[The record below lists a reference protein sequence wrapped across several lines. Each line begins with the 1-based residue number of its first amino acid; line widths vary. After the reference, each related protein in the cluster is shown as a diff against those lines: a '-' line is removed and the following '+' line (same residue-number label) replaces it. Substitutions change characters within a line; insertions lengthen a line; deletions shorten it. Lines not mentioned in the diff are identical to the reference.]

1 MRTYTKYTKAGALVS
16 KFMRTQGISCLSV
29 CQKLSIHPSYLS
41 NALRGRSPFGIDLY
55 DNLVQAYSDLF
66 TEKEKEELYRAV
78 WDGKK
83 ELRVDVSGWDIDSKI
98 KLATLAESIKNE
110 IENSKRNKQ

>member
-1 MRTYTKYTKAGALVS
+1 MRAYTKYTKAGALVS

-29 CQKLSIHPSYLS
+29 CQRLNIHPSYLS

-55 DNLVQAYSDLF
+55 DKLVQAYSDLF

-98 KLATLAESIKNE
+98 KLATYAKSIEN
-110 IENSKRNKQ
+110 ENSKRKK

>member
-1 MRTYTKYTKAGALVS
+1 MRAYTKYTKAGALVS

-29 CQKLSIHPSYLS
+29 CQKLGIHPSYLS

-66 TEKEKEELYRAV
+66 TKKEKEELYRAV

-98 KLATLAESIKNE
+98 KLATLAESIK
-110 IENSKRNKQ
+110 K

>member
-29 CQKLSIHPSYLS
+29 CQKLGIHPSYLS

-66 TEKEKEELYRAV
+66 TKKKRRAV
-78 WDGKK
+78 PRCVGWEK

-98 KLATLAESIKNE
+98 KLATLAESIKMKLKL
-110 IENSKRNKQ
+110 KRNK

>member
-1 MRTYTKYTKAGALVS
+1 MPFRLPKARYPPKLPEQCSERT
-16 KFMRTQGISCLSV
+16 I
-29 CQKLSIHPSYLS
+29 
-41 NALRGRSPFGIDLY
+41 PFGIDLY

-83 ELRVDVSGWDIDSKI
+83 ELRVDVSGWDIDSK
-98 KLATLAESIKNE
+98 N
-110 IENSKRNKQ
+110 